1 MMDNLS
7 MRWVRVGLCGAVCT
21 LSALT
26 AAPAA
31 PIWYVSVTNETTQAI
46 GVTFTQGNNPK
57 VIAEGTIGKFDQKS
71 FTLYNLP
78 TTVRISS
85 IKGCNKA
92 VIREVPID
100 KRVVVREGCDVEV
113 K

>member
-7 MRWVRVGLCGAVCT
+7 MRWVRVGLCGAVCM

-26 AAPAA
+26 AASAA
-31 PIWYVSVTNETTQAI
+31 PNRYVSVTNGTTQAI
-46 GVTFTQGNNPK
+46 GVIFTQGNSGRA
-57 VIAEGTIGKFDQKS
+57 IAEGTVGKFDQKS
-71 FTLYNLP
+71 FTLPNLP
-78 TTVRISS
+78 ATVRISS
-85 IKGCNKA
+85 IKGCNMA

-100 KRVVVREGCDVEV
+100 KQVVVREGCDVEV